1 MASPITS
8 RAPSFK
14 SAYGPKYQH
23 QANIHGWNK
32 TAVTRIWRGA
42 DHSDEDHK
50 LTVGNRCLRAGMY
63 GGAAG
68 VAALLFV
75 SGIPRVRT
83 DIMER
88 IPFVGHFFVKEPVNP
103 ADNVSFR

>member
-8 RAPSFK
+8 HAANFK

-32 TAVTRIWRGA
+32 TALMRIGI
-42 DHSDEDHK
+42 
-50 LTVGNRCLRAGMY
+50 RAGMY

-88 IPFVGHFFVKEPVNP
+88 IPFVGHFFVKEPANP
-103 ADNVSFR
+103 ADNPF

>member
-23 QANIHGWNK
+23 QPNIHGWNK
-32 TAVTRIWRGA
+32 TAVMRI
-42 DHSDEDHK
+42 
-50 LTVGNRCLRAGMY
+50 CLRTGMY

-103 ADNVSFR
+103 ADNPF